1 MISVDDLSVHLKIGK
16 LPAWQRAL
24 IVGLAEID
32 VHKRAAELAALS
44 HHAQIHSATMSRCH
58 QFQAADAVR
67 VAEFQPEIVSYSA
80 FKPFF
85 CFHSRSARTVQ
96 LAFVEPMQI
105 SLVNCRRTTV
115 GFTKPSS
122 TATPAL
128 CLGGRVGPR
137 FGPGGTRSLQPDFR
151 RSAVPIKVTW
161 HAINGAEVIVVDG
174 PRVDV
179 RSRDQLSD

>member
-96 LAFVEPMQI
+96 LAFVEPNADQSGELPKDDGWI
-105 SLVNCRRTTV
+105 YEAKLNSYPCLVPWR
-115 GFTKPSS
+115 K
-122 TATPAL
+122 
-128 CLGGRVGPR
+128 
-137 FGPGGTRSLQPDFR
+137 GGTAFWSR
-151 RSAVPIKVTW
+151 RNTIFTARFP
-161 HAINGAEVIVVDG
+161 
-174 PRVDV
+174 
-179 RSRDQLSD
+179 